1 MGSVKKNRPS
11 SGGVRKSARA
21 PGSAL
26 GIALVGAL
34 ALSDRFTFGEVGVA
48 LGQLRLHDLGSHS
61 ASGAGQFSL
70 AAGRLSAAAQQVVS
84 SLDYSARSERFLVDA
99 GASYVS
105 PYSPSFA
112 SDVSGAGA
120 YFSSVSG
127 SAVPPELRG
136 PILAEGSSPGNRST
150 SYVTADAP
158 NQGSSYLSAGVTE
171 SQQALDTNTASQ
183 SGTQARDLV
192 AKNSKDQEQ
201 PAEAPAA
208 EESAAD
214 LFAGLDVSSE
224 QGYGT
229 TTARVQVEGVSQTEL
244 ADAQNP
250 NSIFPQFALAG
261 GAGAGAGIGLAG
273 TGVAAE
279 AVAVGV
285 GVGVGVPVAVP
296 VVVAVPV
303 AVVEAGAGGG
313 AGAGAGAGGFSGR
326 VFDGYIAN
334 MDVFIDLNG
343 NLQWDAGELKTVTG
357 ANGAYSFSQKAPTD
371 ALIVARG
378 NAATIDISTGA
389 SVNLL
394 VASAGTQYISPLSSA
409 YAFAATDVERA
420 NLLKSVGLSN
430 LNYDP
435 IAVVQAGGDTNS
447 AEFKAAA
454 TMVKSGAAL
463 LSLVSNTA
471 SIVSGITGA
480 DANTATRSIFSTL
493 AKQSESSLANI
504 LVGVD
509 GTDGTKVLGL
519 IKGSLN
525 EASGV
530 ADYVASLGGT
540 NATSLDAIL
549 TSSAKAIRGLTAA
562 MNKVDMSGSGGLSDV
577 FSTAAV
583 AQNQLK
589 ASISGVA
596 DLVAAGNY
604 TAAAA
609 SATAATAAYTEAA
622 ITSLKIEAK
631 QFAALNADDGS
642 AVVAKADVFRLNVG
656 GETQTFAPLANDTN
670 RTGGDLGLVYVG
682 VRDLSATVGVGQLGD
697 DVAGAITLRLGSGVK
712 LYNEGDRLNKAD
724 VLKELELYTLDGKSY
739 WITGYKEVGGT
750 GTLTLSGA
758 SGDVLSGESIG
769 FALAKKLPQGLM
781 AELNEDG
788 RTLSMSYTAPVGTP
802 DDKSDDLLAVD
813 LFYVAGAKSDPT
825 QLDANYIKV
834 YIQPPA
840 PSISFA
846 ASVAEQLQV
855 SGGKLVVSESIS
867 QLDVAKTEV
876 SLPLVI
882 NPQSLGVN
890 GYLRIEADYADW
902 SDKQW
907 LLGTGD
913 NTVVYSAAKVRSA
926 SYEDGFAAVW
936 TVKQVDV
943 VAKDLSTF
951 RLSVPDDWSGELS
964 PFSVSATAVY
974 GAEKNTTIVSTATGV
989 STFQVIVR
997 PLADGV
1003 DVLAGNTF
1011 NLAANVVAVNEDV
1024 ASGFFISENALQTQ
1038 IANLRLRDT
1047 DSEGLAI
1054 RLSLPSANSLA
1065 LFVKN
1070 SVATADSLS
1079 VVASADGLSVSFYAH
1094 GVAAVNTLAK
1104 ALATQALQGNPN
1116 AAGSVAIDYK
1126 VGSYEISSLTAA
1138 GPSNLSWNG
1147 LSGKFSVSIQP
1158 VSDVPNVPVI
1168 SLQSDF
1174 SGAAWSQDNY
1184 AGVGVFKVPV
1194 YYRLSGGDPDEVL
1207 SLAVD
1212 AFAVD
1217 AVSAVIYQD
1226 GKVVNR
1232 DNELGRYTL
1241 APSVGGQG
1249 FFEVEVSDD
1258 ISSGLN
1264 LSLMARSLDASLG
1277 DLSANYAQTAAVP
1290 LQIPFRAT
1298 PKAPTVQF
1306 LPSAL
1311 LSFQEDADILLTDI
1325 LSITPAGGRTLKD
1338 LTLKLDIPSSDVGL
1352 SVYRDGVDVTGQEI
1366 KLSSVA
1372 DATGRVDL
1380 SRLTFRGELNAKGM
1394 VEGIKLTAYDTVYD
1408 TVSETLARSQLV
1420 EGTSGVLRVTPVA
1433 DGVQASALSAS
1444 LAQGLVVGLGV
1455 PVELSDG
1462 RGGGFLSGLV
1472 KIDSSETA
1480 SIRLGFKGV
1489 ESADVALQV
1498 GDRYLGS
1505 ATATFEGS
1513 KSLYFSISEA
1523 DLRGGEPITLYG
1535 RNGFSSV
1542 GASVSGGYI
1551 QAYTNDGG
1559 VLVETPVT
1567 ASFSVLIDADAVA
1580 PLTQANDIVATEKNA
1595 ESAGGIA
1602 VPINIAINADRL
1614 GFEKIGLKVTTND
1627 TALKGGIFN
1636 VSVTDQDGAVIE
1648 NIKFDFNSAAGAW
1661 ILFKDMA
1668 SQLDFDTVKFKTPAN
1683 YSGDSTLTVTPFA
1696 QTGTDKVEAS
1706 PLQLAVQIV
1715 ASAEALSLATQTP
1728 LALALT
1734 ETGPSFAHTS
1744 SVKLDLLSLLDKS
1757 TLGGAG
1763 VDADERLIFGVTVP
1777 NTLYVYAYNAVTR
1790 TAQTLTST
1798 AVDGK
1803 RTYSLDRLLNEV
1815 TSPAGSGFDQYYL
1828 ASSSYF
1834 STTQTEKIEVVVKTS
1849 EPSSGNS
1856 HAVGTALIDYAVTPV
1871 ANGASAVTLLK
1882 SAAQVSESS
1891 ASVANG
1897 VKLSTVI
1904 DLASDASYDPS
1915 ETLSVFISTDTL
1927 SNLTLYT
1934 LAAGGSVSGHG
1945 GATAV
1950 IGGKTGWLVDAA
1962 SLPALYIRGADYFSS
1977 ANAQRIEFRSVSKEG
1992 GQADLLPDLSAPVSF
2007 SLTIKPVADGVNAG
2021 SLKVDAN
2028 KTTKEFTAPLAPNDY
2043 TVALNTVVT
2052 TGASKAD
2059 TTEEVFYKI
2068 QLPYGQLSLVSLNGT
2083 TALPRAS
2090 VDAAKNIVYEVP
2102 EAQLGLFGI
2111 RGALYRSSND
2121 PEGSSPFSV
2130 GVAAFTKEANGA
2142 ASPVSEVK
2150 TVALTVSAQSGQ
2162 VFHSVPDS
2170 VAGPDSGAGVAFGV
2184 RAYTLDPS
2192 ESMSVS
2198 IAFKDK
2204 TNTLADGD
2212 LRFFIG
2218 ESRVISGEGGF
2229 TVVFDDL
2236 NKTATLQVTAEARD
2250 ALKDLRVSSAKD
2262 FRLEDRLNVETR
2274 FTVSD
2279 GESPTV
2285 DTAVSSRLGFYK
2297 ALPEV
2302 ALQFASAPVKGIG
2315 EAAVGFELT
2324 RPGLLP
2330 TGIALSDVTILISD
2344 VPGGAYFVVKDGN
2357 SSSPVGAS
2365 FDQIPGLWVLSGAD
2379 LFRNGSWKDAD
2390 KLDLNIVG
2398 LNVEG
2403 TILVT
2408 AVVVDPLGGTSTTQ
2422 VSPSKSN
2429 INLNVADPLIFSWD
2443 GADINSEAVAND
2455 LIGLDFDKD
2464 GTLEF
2469 AQYWLPEQ
2477 NISDVKYSFLVRPS
2491 ADVGT
2496 AIEMSD
2502 LFQTFNELVLDLGL
2516 DSPDSISAGQWRD
2529 TKLWTDLDADGVID
2543 TYELQVMP
2551 EAFKLTLPAQQVRQ
2565 DTGGGFQTLFEA
2577 DVSYRDSGAE
2587 SSGKLFAVGIPYLE
2601 PIPAAVVSDVAFRE
2615 APAVTVSFVS
2625 QAAAAAV
2632 IPEDA
2637 AGGPAFMVGLRK
2649 SVLKDGTPGGTHV
2662 VALEVSVRDEGG
2674 NPVKDWALSA
2684 GALKNDFWILT
2695 ESSLDSPLRVVG
2707 LPENFTGSVE
2717 VSAKAYAT
2725 ATVSGMPVSM
2735 VSQKYD
2741 QTLTIEGLAD
2751 APLLLSASGVVA
2763 WTPSEG
2769 GALYLTKDGT
2779 AQGQPVLSV
2788 FSTDTREVLSVQFTL
2803 SGADV
2808 ADVVVSGASEI
2819 IKGAGIYQVAANNLS
2834 GVKLTLADHQK
2845 TDFSVTFSGM
2855 SRQGETS
2862 SQSSN
2867 SLTFNA
2873 SVQPDADN
2881 LSAATTKFLL
2891 SAESVNEG
2899 GEPIQVLLTAKPADA
2914 SEIVKHKV
2922 LVGSSVTNFRKDSVL
2937 SLSGYSE
2944 IAVSN
2949 ADADFWSG
2957 VLMVD
2962 AANFKS
2968 REWKLFELEGFVDSK
2983 GSFTRS
2989 GELFLD
2995 AFYDGSLT
3003 IAQSAYTVEQQ
3014 NGDKSAP
3021 QTRISTLTVNPV
3033 VDQAMTQVYFADVH
3047 GNTLQTIAL
3056 TEGDA
3061 LGATLRLYA
3070 RSSDPDEQVKL
3081 PDAKDLILP
3090 KGMTARFV
3098 SEDTGFRE
3106 YLISAASNES
3116 IAVDKPITVSAEVIF
3131 SDNGIAAPITQQIN
3145 IELTKISTTPIFDGI
3160 EPGGLTFQVVDGQ
3173 RNQING
3179 DPVSRQGVHF
3189 KLPTIAEESRS
3200 DDALSYRLEDI
3211 PKWMTLVTP
3220 AGSLIASSDT
3230 RYSLEFEE
3238 QELATLRWKF
3248 DRDFLV
3254 SKDAPD
3260 ASAKLTLL
3268 AIHTEPSNLQISVS
3282 QPLDVL
3288 VTRSPNPTVPA
3299 VFGKTSFNLTEG
3311 QFDKISL
3318 SDYEINLG
3326 GFNAALAAGD
3336 ADVKSGV
3343 SITLSVNGTDDL
3355 SSGLSLKFERANG
3368 EISQEISGKSVVLS
3382 YDEFKSASLTFDD
3395 GKDFNGDFGIALSA
3409 AFTLGGTTRESKAV
3423 LDVGVRVSNDPEEVS
3438 SSITLGEE
3446 SVDEASYIELVN
3458 GVPSA
3463 GQIGLAVNGY
3473 DPVNDDLSVLLRM
3486 NSAVQL
3492 YKVNAAGKDEL
3503 VKALDTTAQLSD
3515 YDVTDALIE
3524 STGSTA
3530 LSNYRMFVP
3539 NGVSEVKVGL
3549 VTQSFDKATGLAKLG
3564 KDAESLLSIS
3574 VNPVLDAPELVLSGL
3589 QTHAGQAYVV
3599 IQEDQLAAKKIGVL
3613 SFSPDPTEY
3622 STLELKL
3629 SDGFLE
3635 AGGKL
3640 RVVPNDSVYTLA
3652 PTNETVVDGR
3662 SFADAYEITWKASKL
3677 GDFIPRVP
3685 IQVELIPGLDYF
3697 NTQAPSNELAG
3708 AVVFVE
3714 DALTIQATSRFDSVV
3729 DRSLAL
3735 GAPPVSVKILVR
3747 EANDAPELYLLEE
3760 ELAYQLEA
3768 EIFERFEAAE
3778 VGGQLQAAGR
3788 TYDYRDADFGDT
3800 HAATLISGSRMNK
3813 LLTGDS
3819 PDTIDSPVTIS
3830 RGPEQLDAADLTR
3843 DGYVVASGSADT
3855 DSTYWR
3861 LDDML
3866 GILRTKVVNDSDQVE
3881 WELLAIDKQL
3891 DYLSSGESVVQQY
3904 QLVLADYSA
3913 KGDDKF
3919 GKLYTNVTVTLA
3931 GSNDKPEFI
3940 EAFDESGV
3948 KVKKDVFEVDSTTS
3962 EGRSTSPLS
3971 VFFVDPDVSQ
3981 SASSYTAAW
3990 DTDSIEFTAAP
4001 NLTGR
4006 LFSGAQDLVLSTD
4019 LGVAKVGEYAVPEQG
4034 VRENVFEI
4042 TGAVPEANQL
4052 IAYKT
4057 ASEEITLDV
4066 RVVLSE
4072 KLAHVNGADRPTPTI
4087 ADLTLTLNDVVLPN
4101 FDLLLG
4107 TGPDF
4112 EGTEATKAYRD
4123 ALFFGGQND
4132 FSEFGATEAEITQIA
4147 PEYEKLVST
4156 FVTPAGEPRLDGQM
4170 IEVTENAQGEIL
4182 SSNIYGT
4189 SGRDIILAAGEGG
4202 SLLYGGDGVS
4212 HDMII
4217 GSKGNDLILL
4227 GGGIDYVAGSQVPGF
4242 VGDEDI
4248 YVVSSLIDYAEM
4260 ETVGMTDV
4268 LAIYF
4273 AGKAQAMANAIQA
4286 HVSSL
4291 GVDKAYMVGI
4301 IEDLAIS
4308 AVDDAWEAIDR
4319 VYFDGFSAEPSQADA
4334 YLLDSGETLITQVFS
4349 TGTAGEQNAK
4359 AYSLLLSRSDFTL
4372 QEPYEDTIFF
4382 S

>member
-1 MGSVKKNRPS
+1 
-11 SGGVRKSARA
+11 
-21 PGSAL
+21 
-26 GIALVGAL
+26 
-34 ALSDRFTFGEVGVA
+34 
-48 LGQLRLHDLGSHS
+48 
-61 ASGAGQFSL
+61 
-70 AAGRLSAAAQQVVS
+70 
-84 SLDYSARSERFLVDA
+84 
-99 GASYVS
+99 
-105 PYSPSFA
+105 
-112 SDVSGAGA
+112 
-120 YFSSVSG
+120 
-127 SAVPPELRG
+127 
-136 PILAEGSSPGNRST
+136 
-150 SYVTADAP
+150 
-158 NQGSSYLSAGVTE
+158 
-171 SQQALDTNTASQ
+171 
-183 SGTQARDLV
+183 
-192 AKNSKDQEQ
+192 
-201 PAEAPAA
+201 
-208 EESAAD
+208 
-214 LFAGLDVSSE
+214 
-224 QGYGT
+224 
-229 TTARVQVEGVSQTEL
+229 
-244 ADAQNP
+244 
-250 NSIFPQFALAG
+250 
-261 GAGAGAGIGLAG
+261 
-273 TGVAAE
+273 
-279 AVAVGV
+279 
-285 GVGVGVPVAVP
+285 
-296 VVVAVPV
+296 
-303 AVVEAGAGGG
+303 
-313 AGAGAGAGGFSGR
+313 
-326 VFDGYIAN
+326 

-343 NLQWDAGELKTVTG
+343 NLQWDAGELKTATG
-357 ANGAYSFSQKAPTD
+357 ANGAYSFLQNAPVG
-371 ALIVARG
+371 AMIVARG

-394 VASAGTQYISPLSSA
+394 VAQAGTQYISPLSSA

-420 NLLKSVGLSN
+420 NLLKSVGLSK

-435 IAVVQAGGDTNS
+435 IAVVQAGGDKNS
-447 AEFKAAA
+447 AEFQAAA

-480 DANTATRSIFSTL
+480 DASTATRSIFSTL
-493 AKQSESSLANI
+493 AKQTESSLANI
-504 LVGVD
+504 LVGVNAD
-509 GTDGTKVLGL
+509 ETKVLGL

-530 ADYVASLGGT
+530 ADYVASLGAA
-540 NATSLDAIL
+540 NATNLDKIL
-549 TSSAKAIRGLTAA
+549 TSSATAIRGLTAA
-562 MNKVDMSGSGGLSDV
+562 MNKVDMSASGGLSDV

-589 ASISGVA
+589 TSISGVA

-604 TAAAA
+604 AAAVT
-609 SATAATAAYTEAA
+609 SATAATVAYTETA
-622 ITSLKIEAK
+622 IATLKVEAK

-642 AVVAKADVFRLNVG
+642 PVVAKADVFRLNVG
-656 GETQTFAPLANDTN
+656 GETQIFAPLANDTN

-682 VRDLSATVGVGQLGD
+682 VRDISATVGVGQLGVD
-697 DVAGAITLRLGSGVK
+697 DKGVITLRLGSGEK
-712 LYNEGDRLNKAD
+712 IYDGNRLNDKA
-724 VLKELELYTLDGKSY
+724 VYEELELYTLDGKRY
-739 WITGYKEVGGT
+739 GVKAYEEVGGT
-750 GTLTLSGA
+750 GTLTLTGA
-758 SGDVLSGESIG
+758 NGDVLSGESVG
-769 FALAKKLPQGLM
+769 FALAKKLPQGLK

-813 LFYVAGAKSDPT
+813 LFYVAGAKSDPA
-825 QLDANYIKV
+825 QLDANFIKV

-846 ASVAEQLQV
+846 ASVAAQLQA

-867 QLDVAKTEV
+867 QLDAAKTEV
-876 SLPLVI
+876 ALPLVI
-882 NPQSLGVN
+882 NPLSLGVN

-907 LLGTGD
+907 LLGTGGA
-913 NTVVYSAAKVRSA
+913 TKAYSAAKVRSA

-943 VAKDLSTF
+943 VANDLSTF
-951 RLSVPDDWSGELS
+951 RLGIPDDWSGELS

-974 GAEKNTTIVSTATGV
+974 GAEKNTTVLSPATGV
-989 STFQVIVR
+989 STFQVTVR
-997 PLADGV
+997 PVADGV

-1011 NLAANVVAVNEDV
+1011 DLAANVVAVKEDV

-1038 IANLRLRDT
+1038 IANLRLRDP

-1054 RLSLPSANSLA
+1054 TLSLPAAKSLA
-1065 LFVKN
+1065 LFAKN
-1070 SVATADSLS
+1070 SVAAADSLN
-1079 VVASADGLSVSFYAH
+1079 VVNSADGLSVSFYAH
-1094 GVAAVNTLAK
+1094 GSKAVDTLAK

-1147 LSGKFSVSIQP
+1147 LSGTFNVTIKP
-1158 VSDVPNVPVI
+1158 VSDVPNAPVI

-1184 AGVGVFKVPV
+1184 LGVGVFKVPV
-1194 YYRLSGGDPDEVL
+1194 YYRLSGGDPDELL

-1232 DNELGRYTL
+1232 DNALGRYTL
-1241 APSVGGQG
+1241 APSAGGQG
-1249 FFEVEVSDD
+1249 YFEVEVSDD

-1264 LSLMARSLDASLG
+1264 LSLTARSLDASLG

-1311 LSFQEDADILLTDI
+1311 LSFQEDEDILLTDI
-1325 LSITPAGGRTLKD
+1325 LTITPGGGRTLKD
-1338 LTLKLDIPSSDVGL
+1338 LTLKLDIKSNDVGL
-1352 SVYRDGVDVTGQEI
+1352 SVCRDGVEVTGQEI

-1380 SRLTFRGELNAKGM
+1380 SRLTFRGEPNAKGM
-1394 VEGIKLTAYDTVYD
+1394 VQGITFSAYDTVYD
-1408 TVSETLARSQLV
+1408 TASEPLATSPAV
-1420 EGTSGVLRVTPVA
+1420 TATSGVLRVVPVA
-1433 DGVQASALSAS
+1433 DGVQFSSALSAS
-1444 LAQGLVVGLGV
+1444 LVKGLVVGLGV
-1455 PVELSDG
+1455 PVELSDD

-1472 KIDSSETA
+1472 KIDGSETA

-1489 ESADVALQV
+1489 ESADVAVQV
-1498 GDRYLGS
+1498 GNRYLGS
-1505 ATATFEGS
+1505 ATATIDGS

-1523 DLRGGEPITLYG
+1523 DLLGREPITLYG
-1535 RNGFSSV
+1535 RNGFASV
-1542 GASVSGGYI
+1542 GTSVGGGYI

-1627 TALKGGIFN
+1627 TALKGGVFN
-1636 VSVTDQDGAVIE
+1636 VSVTDKDGAVIE

-1661 ILFKDMA
+1661 VLFKDMA
-1668 SQLDFDTVKFKTPAN
+1668 SQLNFDTVKFKTPAN

-1706 PLQLAVQIV
+1706 PLQLAMQIV

-1728 LALALT
+1728 QALSLT
-1734 ETGPSFAHTS
+1734 ETGPSFAHAS
-1744 SVKLDLLSLLDKS
+1744 SVKLNLLSLLDKS

-1777 NTLYVYAYNAVTR
+1777 NTLYLYAYNAVTK

-1798 AVDGK
+1798 AVDGQ
-1803 RTYSLDRLLNEV
+1803 RTYSLDRLLTEV
-1815 TSPAGSGFDQYYL
+1815 TSPAGRGFDQYFL
-1828 ASSSYF
+1828 ASNSYV
-1834 STTQTEKIEVVVKTS
+1834 STNQTEKIEVVVKTS

-1856 HAVGTALIDYAVTPV
+1856 HAVGTAQIDYAITPV

-1882 SAAQVSESS
+1882 SAVQVSESS

-1915 ETLSVFISTDTL
+1915 ETLSVFISTDNL
-1927 SNLTLYT
+1927 SNLTLYK
-1934 LAAGGSVSGHG
+1934 LAADGSVSGHG

-1962 SLPALYIRGADYFSS
+1962 SLPALYLRGADYFSS
-1977 ANAQRIEFRSVSKEG
+1977 ANAQRIELRSVSKEG
-1992 GQADLLPDLSAPVSF
+1992 GQAELSPDVSAPVNF
-2007 SLTIKPVADGVNAG
+2007 SLTIKPVADGVKAG
-2021 SLKVDAN
+2021 SLAVDAN
-2028 KTTKEFTAPLAPNDY
+2028 KTTKEYTAPLASNDY
-2043 TVALNTVVT
+2043 TVALNTLVT
-2052 TGASKAD
+2052 AGASKAD
-2059 TTEEVFYKI
+2059 TTEEVFYTIK
-2068 QLPYGQLSLVSLNGT
+2068 LPNGQLSLVSLNGT

-2090 VDAAKNIVYEVP
+2090 VDAANNIVYEVP
-2102 EAQLGLFGI
+2102 ETQLNLFGI
-2111 RGALYRSSND
+2111 RGALYRSSVD
-2121 PEGSSPFSV
+2121 PEGSSPFKV

-2142 ASPVSEVK
+2142 ASPVSEFKNVD
-2150 TVALTVSAQSGQ
+2150 LTVSAQPGQ
-2162 VFHSVPDS
+2162 VFYSVPDS

-2218 ESRVISGEGGF
+2218 DEKLDSGKGGF
-2229 TVVFDDL
+2229 TVVFDDAT
-2236 NKTATLQVTAEARD
+2236 KTSTLQVTAEARD

-2262 FRLEDRLNVETR
+2262 FRLDDRLSVETR

-2279 GESPTV
+2279 GDST
-2285 DTAVSSRLGFYK
+2285 DITAVQSRLGFYK

-2315 EAAVGFELT
+2315 EAAVGFELS

-2344 VPGGAYFVVKDGN
+2344 VPAGAYFVVKDGN

-2365 FDQIPGLWVLSGAD
+2365 FNEIPGLWVLSGAD
-2379 LFRNGSWKDAD
+2379 LFRNGSWKDTD
-2390 KLDLNIVG
+2390 KLDLNVVG

-2403 TILVT
+2403 GMSATV
-2408 AVVVDPLGGTSTTQ
+2408 VVVDPLGGTSTTQ

-2429 INLNVADPLIFSWD
+2429 INLTVADPLIFSWD
-2443 GADINSEAVAND
+2443 GADINSVAVAND

-2469 AQYWLPEQ
+2469 AQYWLPAQ
-2477 NISDVKYSFLVRPS
+2477 NSSGVKYSFLVRPS
-2491 ADVGT
+2491 ADIGS

-2502 LFQTFNELVLDLGL
+2502 LYQTFNELVLDLGL
-2516 DSPDSISAGQWRD
+2516 DSPDSIASGQWRD

-2551 EAFKLTLPAQQVRQ
+2551 DAFTLTLPAQQVTQ

-2577 DVSYRDSGAE
+2577 DVSYRSSGAE
-2587 SSGKLFAVGIPYLE
+2587 PSAKLLNGKLFAVGIPYLE
-2601 PIPAAVVSDVAFRE
+2601 SIPADIRTDGAFRE

-2649 SVLKDGTPGGTHV
+2649 SVLTDGTPGGTHM
-2662 VALEVSVRDEGG
+2662 VALQVSV
-2674 NPVKDWALSA
+2674 KDAVGAEIDTGWALSA

-2695 ESSLDSPLRVVG
+2695 ESSLDNPLRVVG

-2725 ATVSGMPVSM
+2725 ATVSGMPVSV
-2735 VSQKYD
+2735 VSKPYPLQA
-2741 QTLTIEGLAD
+2741 LTIEGLAD
-2751 APLLLSASGVVA
+2751 APLLLSASGAVA

-2769 GALYLTKDGT
+2769 GELYLTKDGLIKDG
-2779 AQGQPVLSV
+2779 ASQGQPLLSV
-2788 FSTDTREVLSVQFTL
+2788 FSPDASEDLFVQFTL

-2808 ADVVVSGASEI
+2808 ADVAVSGASEI
-2819 IKGAGIYQVAANNLS
+2819 IKGTGIYQVAANNLS
-2834 GVKLTLADHQK
+2834 GVKLTLADNQK
-2845 TDFSVTFSGM
+2845 TDFSVTFSAM
-2855 SRQGETS
+2855 SRQGNTTA
-2862 SQSSN
+2862 QSSD
-2867 SLTFNA
+2867 SLTIGA

-2881 LSAATTKFLL
+2881 LSAATTKLLL
-2891 SAESVNEG
+2891 SAQSVNEG
-2899 GEPIQVLLTAKPADA
+2899 GEPIQVSLTAKPADA

-2922 LVGSSVTNFRKDSVL
+2922 LVGSSDGGFETDSIL

-2944 IAVSN
+2944 IADIN
-2949 ADADFWSG
+2949 AEAGFWSG
-2957 VLMVD
+2957 ILG
-2962 AANFKS
+2962 ATPNNFSK
-2968 REWKLFELEGFVDSK
+2968 WKLFELDGFVDSK
-2983 GSFTRS
+2983 GGFARS
-2989 GELFLD
+2989 GDLFLD
-2995 AFYDGSLT
+2995 PFYDGSLT
-3003 IAQSAYTVEQQ
+3003 IAQSAFTVEQQ

-3033 VDQAMTQVYFADVH
+3033 VAKAMTQVYFAD
-3047 GNTLQTIAL
+3047 GKGDPLQTIAL

-3061 LGATLRLYA
+3061 GATLRLYA
-3070 RSSDPDEQVKL
+3070 RSSDPDEKVTL
-3081 PDAKDLILP
+3081 PDAMDLILP
-3090 KGMTARFV
+3090 KGMTASFV
-3098 SEDTGFRE
+3098 SAEAGYRQ

-3116 IAVDKPITVSAEVIF
+3116 IDVDKPIAVSANVIF
-3131 SDNGIAAPITQQIN
+3131 SDNGVSAPITQQIN
-3145 IELTKISTTPIFDGI
+3145 IELTKISTTPTFADS
-3160 EPGGLTFQVVDGQ
+3160 ELGGPKFQVVDGQ
-3173 RNQING
+3173 RNAIHG
-3179 DPVSRQGVHF
+3179 DPVSTQGVNF
-3189 KLPTIAEESRS
+3189 KLPTIDEESRS
-3200 DDALSYRLEDI
+3200 DDALSYRLENI
-3211 PKWMTLVTP
+3211 PKWMTLVAP

-3230 RYSLEFEE
+3230 LYSLEFEE

-3260 ASAKLTLL
+3260 ASATLTWL
-3268 AIHTEPSNLQISVS
+3268 AVHTEPSNLQTSVS
-3282 QPLDVL
+3282 QPLDVH

-3311 QFDKISL
+3311 QLDKISL

-3326 GFNAALAAGD
+3326 GFNAALAAGNT
-3336 ADVKSGV
+3336 DVKRGV
-3343 SITLSVNGTDDL
+3343 SITLRVNGTDDL
-3355 SSGLSLKFERANG
+3355 SSGLSLKFDRADG
-3368 EISQEISGKSVVLS
+3368 EISQAKSDKLISGEPVVLS

-3395 GKDFNGDFGIALSA
+3395 GKNFNGDFGIALSA

-3423 LDVGVRVSNDPEEVS
+3423 LDVAVRVSNDPEEVS
-3438 SSITLGEE
+3438 SSITLGED

-3473 DPVNDDLSVLLRM
+3473 DAANDDLSVLLRM

-3492 YKVNAAGKDEL
+3492 YKVNAAGKEEL
-3503 VKALDTTAQLSD
+3503 VQALDTTAKLSD
-3515 YDVTDALIE
+3515 YDVTDALIK

-3539 NGVSEVKVGL
+3539 NGVSEVAGAL

-3564 KDAESLLSIS
+3564 KDTGSSFSIS

-3589 QTHAGQAYVV
+3589 QTHAGQAFVV
-3599 IQEDQLAAKKIGVL
+3599 IQEDQLTAKKIGVL

-3629 SDGFLE
+3629 SGGFLE
-3635 AGGKL
+3635 EGGKL
-3640 RVVPNDSVYTLA
+3640 RVAPNDSVYTLA

-3662 SFADAYEITWKASKL
+3662 SFADAYEITWKASKS

-3685 IQVELIPGLDYF
+3685 IQVELIPGLNYS
-3697 NTQAPSNELAG
+3697 NTQAPSHELAG
-3708 AVVFVE
+3708 ALVFIE
-3714 DALTIQATSRFDSVV
+3714 DALTIQATSRFDSGG
-3729 DRSLAL
+3729 DTSSAL
-3735 GAPPVSVKILVR
+3735 KAQPVSVKILVR
-3747 EANDAPELYLLEE
+3747 EANDAPEFYLSDEA
-3760 ELAYQLEA
+3760 LAYQLEA
-3768 EIFERFEAAE
+3768 EIFERFERFETAQI
-3778 VGGQLQAAGR
+3778 GGQLQAAGR
-3788 TYDYRDADFGDT
+3788 TFDYRDADKYDT
-3800 HAATLISGSRMNK
+3800 HAATLISGSRTNK

-3830 RGPEQLDAADLTR
+3830 RGPEKLDAADLTR
-3843 DGYVVASGSADT
+3843 DGYVVASGSAADT
-3855 DSTYWR
+3855 NSTYWR

-3866 GILRTKVVNDSDQVE
+3866 GILRTKVVNNSDQVE

-3904 QLVLADYSA
+3904 QLVLADYAA
-3913 KGDDKF
+3913 KDDEKFEKF
-3919 GKLYTNVTVTLA
+3919 GKLYTNLTVTLA
-3931 GSNDKPEFI
+3931 GSNDKPEFT
-3940 EAFDESGV
+3940 E
-3948 KVKKDVFEVDSTTS
+3948 DVFEVDSTTS

-3971 VFFVDPDVSQ
+3971 VFFVDPDISQ
-3981 SASSYTAAW
+3981 TASSYDAAW
-3990 DTDSIEFTAAP
+3990 DAGSVEFTAAP

-4006 LFSGAQDLVLSTD
+4006 VFSGAQELVLSTD
-4019 LGVAKVGEYAVPEQG
+4019 LSVAKVGEYAVPAQG

-4042 TGAVPEANQL
+4042 TGVVPEANQL

-4057 ASEEITLDV
+4057 ASEEITLDL

-4072 KLAHVNGADRPTPTI
+4072 TLAHVNAADPPTPTI
-4087 ADLTLTLNDVVLPN
+4087 AQLTLALNDVVLPN

-4132 FSEFGATEAEITQIA
+4132 FSEFGATQEDITQIA
-4147 PEYEKLVST
+4147 PEYENLVST
-4156 FVTPAGEPRLDGQM
+4156 FVTPAGEPRLDGQR
-4170 IEVTENAQGEIL
+4170 IEVAENAQGEIV

-4189 SGRDIILAAGEGG
+4189 SGRDIILGAGEGG

-4227 GGGIDYVAGSQVPGF
+4227 GGGIDYVAGSQVAGF

-4273 AGKAQAMANAIQA
+4273 AGNAQTMANEIQA
-4286 HVSSL
+4286 RVRDYL
-4291 GVDKAYMVGI
+4291 RVEEAYMVGI

-4308 AVDDAWEAIDR
+4308 AVDDNWEAIDR
-4319 VYFDGFSAEPSQADA
+4319 VYFEGFSADRSQADV
-4334 YLLDSGETLITQVFS
+4334 YRLESGETLLTQVFS
-4349 TGTAGEQNAK
+4349 TETPGQPNGK
-4359 AYSLLLSRSDFTL
+4359 SYSLLLSRSDFTP
-4372 QEPYEDTIFF
+4372 QEHYDDTIFF